1 MANLRDIRRRIKSV
15 KNTAQI
21 TRAMQLVAAAKMKK
35 AQDQAMAGRD
45 YSSQLNAVLS
55 DISAGESEE
64 ASHPLLEVREGN
76 RELVLLISTDKGLCG
91 PLNTNLAKKLRATTS
106 DTADY
111 VTVGRKL
118 RVMLEKLQKNI
129 LADFSVKDPVPF
141 AEARAIASFLMK
153 QFKDGKYDK
162 VSIIH
167 MRFINTLTQIPEMI
181 TLLPVQ
187 PPAASENDGLI
198 PGSSTDHLFEPSANE
213 VLASI
218 LPLYGLALGLSAA
231 TAALL
236 VSCIGLG
243 SALTMLPA
251 GLLADRFDDQARG
264 RRSVMLACAAIT
276 LAAAAL
282 VPLVPQAPWL
292 VWPIVFIWGGAG
304 GSLYTMA
311 MIDIGAR
318 EKGITLVNST
328 AVLVLTYTL
337 GGLAASSFSGA
348 LIDWSPALGFP
359 LVLIGVA
366 GMGLAVLLRT
376 RHRQDI

>member
-91 PLNTNLAKKLRATTS
+91 PLNTNLAKKLRVATS

-167 MRFINTLTQIPEMI
+167 MRFINTLMQIPEMI

-218 LPLYGLALGLSAA
+218 LPLYINFQVYQALLEARATEHSARMVAMKAA
-231 TAALL
+231 TDNAKKF
-236 VSCIGLG
+236 IKE
-243 SALTMLPA
+243 LTLDYNKLRQ
-251 GLLADRFDDQARG
+251 G
-264 RRSVMLACAAIT
+264 AIT
-276 LAAAAL
+276 AELL
-282 VPLVPQAPWL
+282 E
-292 VWPIVFIWGGAG
+292 I
-304 GSLYTMA
+304 TTA
-311 MIDIGAR
+311 MKAM
-318 EKGITLVNST
+318 E
-328 AVLVLTYTL
+328 
-337 GGLAASSFSGA
+337 
-348 LIDWSPALGFP
+348 
-359 LVLIGVA
+359 
-366 GMGLAVLLRT
+366 
-376 RHRQDI
+376 

>member
-76 RELVLLISTDKGLCG
+76 RELVLVISTDKGLCG
-91 PLNTNLAKKLRATTS
+91 PLNTNLAKKLRASTS

-118 RVMLEKLQKNI
+118 RIMLEKLQKNI

-141 AEARAIASFLMK
+141 SEARAIAAFLTK
-153 QFKDGKYDK
+153 QFKDGNYDK
-162 VSIIH
+162 VSIVH
-167 MRFINTLTQIPEMI
+167 MRFINTLTQIPEMV

-187 PPAASENDGLI
+187 PPTASDDDGAI
-198 PGSSTDHLFEPSANE
+198 PGSSADHLFEPSTAD

-218 LPLYGLALGLSAA
+218 LPLYINFQVYQALLEARATEHSARMVAMKAA
-231 TAALL
+231 TDNAKKF
-236 VSCIGLG
+236 IKE
-243 SALTMLPA
+243 LTLEYNKLRQ
-251 GLLADRFDDQARG
+251 G
-264 RRSVMLACAAIT
+264 AIT
-276 LAAAAL
+276 AELL
-282 VPLVPQAPWL
+282 E
-292 VWPIVFIWGGAG
+292 I
-304 GSLYTMA
+304 TTA
-311 MIDIGAR
+311 MKAM
-318 EKGITLVNST
+318 E
-328 AVLVLTYTL
+328 
-337 GGLAASSFSGA
+337 
-348 LIDWSPALGFP
+348 
-359 LVLIGVA
+359 
-366 GMGLAVLLRT
+366 
-376 RHRQDI
+376 